1 MAIVYVCDNF
11 YFEVRVYMDKRRYT
25 LKQIRV
31 NNEEQLEQCLILTR
45 LQQILL
51 KLQRYNV
58 VVKYKKGTT
67 IQLADT
73 LITTKFAKRGLAHA
87 SGFRL

>member
-11 YFEVRVYMDKRRYT
+11 YFEVRVYMDKRMYT

-58 VVKYKKGTT
+58 VV
-67 IQLADT
+67 
-73 LITTKFAKRGLAHA
+73 
-87 SGFRL
+87 